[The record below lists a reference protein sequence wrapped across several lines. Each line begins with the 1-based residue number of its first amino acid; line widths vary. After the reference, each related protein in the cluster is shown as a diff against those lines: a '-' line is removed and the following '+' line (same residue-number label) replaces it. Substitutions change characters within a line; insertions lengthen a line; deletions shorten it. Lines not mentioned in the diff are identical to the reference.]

1 LTEVGLI
8 EELSMEKS
16 RAEERLVEEVARL
29 EKQIFSD
36 AWSPSALADSLQKSW
51 NHLVIVRINGSS
63 DPAISASEETAAP
76 AAEKPVSSDAGEPGS
91 LDAGKSV
98 SSYADEPVSS
108 DADEPGRLAG
118 YALFSI
124 VAGEAELLRIAV
136 DPECRRKGIGR
147 RLFSRMLEKLRA
159 EKAEKLFLEVRS
171 KNEAAIGLYR
181 SFGMTG
187 AGCRKNYYSD
197 PAEDAL
203 IMTRE
208 IR

>member
-1 LTEVGLI
+1 MTEVGLI

-63 DPAISASEETAAP
+63 EPAISASEETAAP
-76 AAEKPVSSDAGEPGS
+76 AAEKPVSSYAGEPG
-91 LDAGKSV
+91 
-98 SSYADEPVSS
+98 SS

-187 AGCRKNYYSD
+187 AGCRKNYYSN

>member
-1 LTEVGLI
+1 
-8 EELSMEKS
+8 MEKS
-16 RAEERLVEEVARL
+16 RAEECLVEEVARL

-76 AAEKPVSSDAGEPGS
+76 AAEEPVSSDAG
-91 LDAGKSV
+91 
-98 SSYADEPVSS
+98 
-108 DADEPGRLAG
+108 EPGRLAG

-187 AGCRKNYYSD
+187 AGCRKNYYSN

-203 IMTRE
+203 IMTSE